1 MSNVIKFE
9 GGTIASGEPKN
20 TWFMEISAGFTSA
33 SIQFDNEH
41 DGNGANCIIKF
52 RAEQDLEVNG
62 HAVKELVIRITGSC
76 EMHEFFTAMDAFNR
90 FHNSH

>member
-1 MSNVIKFE
+1 MSNIIKFE
-9 GGTIASGEPKN
+9 GGSIKNGGPKN
-20 TWFMEISAGFTSA
+20 TWFMEISAGFTNA

-52 RAEQDLEVNG
+52 RADQDLEVNG
-62 HAVKELVIRITGSC
+62 AAVKELLIRITGTQ
-76 EMHEFFTAMDAFNR
+76 EMHEFFCAMTAFHN